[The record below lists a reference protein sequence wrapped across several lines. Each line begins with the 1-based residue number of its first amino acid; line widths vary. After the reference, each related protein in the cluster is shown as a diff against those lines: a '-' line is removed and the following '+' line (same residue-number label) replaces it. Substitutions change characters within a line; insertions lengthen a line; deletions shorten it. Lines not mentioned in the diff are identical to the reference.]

1 MLEPET
7 DDVVGAA
14 DEQVIPD
21 YFVAQDGRVFTF
33 TEALHRRAKEFG
45 LRGISQ
51 AELDAMVAAERAAEQ
66 KAEQVDAGQT
76 EDEQTAQE
84 DKPAAKA
91 PTRKRPA
98 SKTDGTWE

>member
-51 AELDAMVAAERAAEQ
+51 AELEAMVAAERAAEQ

-76 EDEQTAQE
+76 EDEQAAQE

-98 SKTDGTWE
+98 GKTDGTWE